1 MSLKSNWPGRL
12 KPSKINIQT
21 NDDCGGVLI
30 ANNILMFTVT
40 VDHIIIKEKWSEDN
54 SPPVT

>member
-40 VDHIIIKEKWSEDN
+40 MDHIIIKEK
-54 SPPVT
+54 